1 VAIVGWVHIKIQ
13 QLNFALIAREDITQ
27 TKLDKRH
34 VHLVNLVNSQKRRGW
49 AAVWTVCQANIKMKG
64 RRPRVLFVMQ
74 THLQVIRSKKIV
86 RTVMLGKR
94 QPEEVLRVKHA
105 KQVKPGNRVPNAKQA
120 CIVEIQTTPNHVSRA
135 NQGIS
140 RVSPVNLFV
149 WIVIRANI
157 PKTRGPSYANSVCRG
172 NTTTS
177 KEQQPVNFVPG
188 LIYQT
193 TNKLVVCVPLFV
205 YRTIANEELNF

>member
-1 VAIVGWVHIKIQ
+1 MAIVGWVHIKIQ

-64 RRPRVLFVMQ
+64 RQPRVLFVVQ

-120 CIVEIQTTPNHVSRA
+120 CIVEIQTTPNHVSPA

-140 RVSPVNLFV
+140 QVTPVNRFV
-149 WIVIRANI
+149 
-157 PKTRGPSYANSVCRG
+157 
-172 NTTTS
+172 
-177 KEQQPVNFVPG
+177 
-188 LIYQT
+188 
-193 TNKLVVCVPLFV
+193 
-205 YRTIANEELNF
+205 